1 VHFADRPGLSGIS
14 HTLLEVVTIFCV
26 RPGLRGQCAMTRSS
40 SSDTATAQQLAELR
54 EEVRVLRAQDSLD
67 GGCVPRRHP
76 EPRAD
81 A

>member
-1 VHFADRPGLSGIS
+1 MSTWIAL
-14 HTLLEVVTIFCV
+14 VVAVAAIAATYLFCV